1 MCKKTIMIASIWFL
15 MGILVPVSVA
25 VGEMT
30 DNFIDIYG
38 NSISP
43 TEILSTDTPAEI
55 YQASDKVTKVQV
67 IDEPFG
73 IYEDW
78 RGPYIRSDRWLVKT
92 DRAHEAR
99 REVVMKWT
107 CSKMPKLCLL

>member
-1 MCKKTIMIASIWFL
+1 
-15 MGILVPVSVA
+15 
-25 VGEMT
+25 MT

-55 YQASDKVTKVQV
+55 YQASDKVTTVQV
-67 IDEPFG
+67 MTSLWD
-73 IYEDW
+73 YEDW

-92 DRAHEAR
+92 DRAMKPGVR
-99 REVVMKWT
+99 CYEVD
-107 CSKMPKLCLL
+107 L